1 MSKTNKR
8 LGRGLDSLLQTIG
21 NDSELGAGSAK
32 FASQPHD
39 APRNST
45 APQIE
50 QIRLDSVDRNPFQP
64 RQIIDESSLESL
76 AQSIK
81 ENGIVQ
87 PIVVRAKGERF
98 ELIAGERRY
107 HAACRLGFIQIPAIV
122 RDVDDEQ
129 MLELALIENIQ
140 REDLNAI
147 DRAEAYNR
155 YCKTFGAT
163 PEELGTKLGENRSTV
178 VNYLRLLELPDQVR
192 GWVASKQISMGHAR
206 ALLGLKQPEAQI
218 RLAKETMDGQ
228 LSVRQIEEIVRRSR
242 EAPQAAHK
250 EQKPSNGSVL
260 PQISYLEHCFEVTL
274 KTKVR
279 IHSRQGKEGGQIIVD
294 FFNNE
299 DFERLSALMG
309 VPID

>member
-1 MSKTNKR
+1 MSKNKR

-21 NDSELGAGSAK
+21 NNPEMGAESAK

-39 APRNST
+39 GPWDSKSLHV
-45 APQIE
+45 E
-50 QIRLDSVDRNPFQP
+50 QIRLDSVELNPFQP
-64 RQIIDESSLESL
+64 RQIIDELGLESL

-87 PIVVRAKGERF
+87 PIVVRAKGDGF

-107 HAACRLGFIQIPAIV
+107 HAARRLGFTQIPAIV
-122 RDVDDEQ
+122 RDADDEQ

-147 DRAEAYNR
+147 DRAEAYSR
-155 YCKTFGAT
+155 YCKTFGTT
-163 PEELGTKLGENRSTV
+163 PEELGMKLGENRSTI

-192 GWVASKQISMGHAR
+192 GWVASRQISMGHAR

-242 EAPQAAHK
+242 ETPQATHK
-250 EQKPSNGSVL
+250 ERKPSNGSAP
-260 PQISYLEHCFEVTL
+260 PQISYLEQRFEAAL

-279 IHSRQGKEGGQIIVD
+279 IHSRQDKEGGQIIID

-309 VPID
+309 VPIE